1 MGRRVNDRQLEVL
14 RWIADGC
21 PEGRWRKDDFSYKVS
36 AGALKSR
43 GLVTIRG
50 HAATWNAAITE
61 AGAHYLE
68 HGNYPAGSARPQRTN
83 SDSRAGAVVNSA
95 PLDLGE
101 GATETLTQARAL
113 VQRLQQESGKISV
126 TDPEDSTR
134 AQYRR
139 LLHACRVHRLVPDG
153 HELRF
158 TGRSSGDIVMVLSTG
173 SPAEASDWDRIRT
186 TARTITT
193 NLGALRSALEGSSIL
208 DSISDELRPR
218 AVDFLLDLAE
228 QLRAHELRL
237 GANVKL
243 KTPKLF
249 VQVDTRRRDLTLTE
263 ILENVPHVPTVAEQ
277 RELRRSPWKSIPKF
291 DQVPSGRLHIRVAR
305 DGWANNKPNG
315 DEWTDAKKSPLG
327 RQVGEI
333 ARAIKKGVV
342 DDDDAR
348 EREMQRRSEAHEA
361 WEREQAAERRAWEE
375 LRSRA
380 RDKAVTQLREATF
393 IRTFDAWRGAQEL
406 RSFAG
411 QLEMVATTQGQLEN
425 RPRLREWLEWARARA
440 DEIDPMTNLEQFDDS
455 VFDVE
460 PSADDLRPH
469 MEGWDP
475 SAPHK
480 DYGAA
485 YGRPEQQAAHM
496 PQPRPWHPGMRD
508 KPSWWRH

>member
-1 MGRRVNDRQLEVL
+1 MNDRQLEVL

-50 HAATWNAAITE
+50 HAATWAASITE

-68 HGNYPAGSARPQRTN
+68 HGSYPAGSTRPHRT
-83 SDSRAGAVVNSA
+83 SRGSRAGATVSSA
-95 PLDLGE
+95 PLDRDD
-101 GATETLTQARAL
+101 GATETLTQAKAL
-113 VQRLQQESGKISV
+113 IQRLQRESGRISV
-126 TDPEDSTR
+126 VDPEDSTR
-134 AQYRR
+134 AEYRR
-139 LLHACRVHRLVPDG
+139 LLHACRVHGLVPDG

-158 TGRSSGDIVMVLSTG
+158 TGRSSGDIVIVLSTG
-173 SPAEASDWDRIRT
+173 SPAETSDWDRIRT

-208 DSISDELRPR
+208 DSISDDLRPR
-218 AVDFLLDLAE
+218 AVDMLLDLAE
-228 QLRAHELRL
+228 QLRAHDLRL
-237 GANVKL
+237 GANIKL
-243 KTPKLF
+243 KTPKVF
-249 VQVDTRRRDLTLTE
+249 VQVDTRRRDLILTE
-263 ILENVPHVPTVAEQ
+263 MLDDVPHVLTAAEQ

-291 DQVPSGRLHIRVAR
+291 DRVPSGRLHIRVAR
-305 DGWANNKPNG
+305 DGWANNKPKG
-315 DEWTDAKKSPLG
+315 DEWSDAKRSPLE

-348 EREMQRRSEAHEA
+348 EREVQRRSEAHEA
-361 WEREQAAERRAWEE
+361 WERKQAAERRAWEE

-380 RDKAVTQLREATF
+380 RDKAVTELREATF
-393 IRTFDAWRGAQEL
+393 IGAFDAWRGAEEL
-406 RSFAG
+406 RAFAD
-411 QLEMVATTQGQLEN
+411 QLDKTATSQGQLED

-440 DEIDPMTNLEQFDDS
+440 DAIDPIVNIDRLDDS
-455 VFDVE
+455 VFDIE
-460 PSADDLRPH
+460 PTADDLRPR
-469 MEGWDP
+469 MDGWDP

-480 DYGAA
+480 DYSSA
-485 YGRPEQQAAHM
+485 YGRPEQQATHV